1 MTLNLRRV
9 PITETNYQSQSRD
22 RLRKIL
28 ESKMKTIMIGA
39 IASMEEEFSELLDN
53 PDFFDAFTRCRS
65 SILDKGN
72 AQIRNMREELDQYK
86 MDWERYNYKIT
97 RDDQ

>member
-1 MTLNLRRV
+1 MTFNLTRV
-9 PITETNYQSQSRD
+9 PIQETNYESQSRD
-22 RLRKIL
+22 RLSKIL

-39 IASMEEEFSELLDN
+39 IASIEEEFEEFLDD
-53 PDFFDAFTRCRS
+53 PEVFDAFTRCRS

-72 AQIRNMREELDQYK
+72 NQIRNMKEELTQYK
-86 MDWERYNYKIT
+86 VDWKRYNYKIT